1 MDSNEL
7 EREKGITILAKN
19 TSIAYKNV
27 RINIIDTPGHADFSS
42 EVERVLTMADGCLLV
57 IDAVDGPM
65 PQTRF
70 VLRHALQKGI
80 KPIVV
85 INKIDRPFARPT
97 EVSNLVQ
104 DLFLELATDAE
115 QLDFPILY
123 SDARTGYAIA
133 DLNDKPKSIEP
144 LFEAVVEHI
153 PQPSGDIEDGFQLLV
168 TALKHDRHLGQ
179 IAVGRIAR
187 GKVSVGDLVAR
198 ISQGVLTTF
207 HEVSR
212 LFVFEGTLQQEIA
225 NAEVGE
231 IIALAGLEQVSIGD
245 TITNADKLETLPSI
259 DIGQPTV
266 QMRFGVNSSPFTG
279 QDGRYVNSWQ
289 LRECLSDETKTNI
302 GLRVDDTESAEV
314 FLVSGRGELHLSILI
329 ETMRREG
336 YEIQVSKPEA
346 IVKIQDGQKLEP
358 YERLVLDV
366 NDESVGDLVKNLSSR
381 LARMKDIHSDVQGR
395 LRLDYSIPTRGL
407 IGFRSFFLKATRG
420 NGQINSIFTG
430 YEPLQGEVE
439 STRSG
444 ALVAAESGI
453 ASTYGLSNAQQ
464 RGSTFIEPGTPIYQG
479 MIVGV
484 HSRTILR
491 TSVHCTL
498 CKDCHLI
505 KAVS

>member
-1 MDSNEL
+1 
-7 EREKGITILAKN
+7 
-19 TSIAYKNV
+19 
-27 RINIIDTPGHADFSS
+27 
-42 EVERVLTMADGCLLV
+42 
-57 IDAVDGPM
+57 
-65 PQTRF
+65 
-70 VLRHALQKGI
+70 LR
-80 KPIVV
+80 
-85 INKIDRPFARPT
+85 
-97 EVSNLVQ
+97 
-104 DLFLELATDAE
+104 
-115 QLDFPILY
+115 
-123 SDARTGYAIA
+123 
-133 DLNDKPKSIEP
+133 
-144 LFEAVVEHI
+144 
-153 PQPSGDIEDGFQLLV
+153 
-168 TALKHDRHLGQ
+168 
-179 IAVGRIAR
+179 
-187 GKVSVGDLVAR
+187 
-198 ISQGVLTTF
+198 
-207 HEVSR
+207 
-212 LFVFEGTLQQEIA
+212 QEIA

-231 IIALAGLEQVSIGD
+231 IIALAGLEQIAIGD

-266 QMRFGVNSSPFTG
+266 QMRFGVNSSPFAG
-279 QDGRYVNSWQ
+279 QDGRYVNSRQ
-289 LRECLSDETKTNI
+289 LRERLSDETKTNV
-302 GLRVDDTESAEV
+302 GLRVDDTESAEI